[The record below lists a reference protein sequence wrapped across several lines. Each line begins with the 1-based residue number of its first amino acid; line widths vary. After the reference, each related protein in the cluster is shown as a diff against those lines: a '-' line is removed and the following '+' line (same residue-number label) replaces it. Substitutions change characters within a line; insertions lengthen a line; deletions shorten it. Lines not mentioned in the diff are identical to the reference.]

1 MFCLLSVQQFQ
12 HTAKKSHKPQAKTKN
27 SKDKSFEAKTHTTY
41 FKKHTNTGKQKN
53 KNTKDTKGKKPDW
66 QAKAHK
72 HKRANLNPKNNA
84 LTQNV

>member
-27 SKDKSFEAKTHTTY
+27 SKGKSFEAKTYT
-41 FKKHTNTGKQKN
+41 FFLPQKPEN
-53 KNTKDTKGKKPDW
+53 KKNTKAKKPDW